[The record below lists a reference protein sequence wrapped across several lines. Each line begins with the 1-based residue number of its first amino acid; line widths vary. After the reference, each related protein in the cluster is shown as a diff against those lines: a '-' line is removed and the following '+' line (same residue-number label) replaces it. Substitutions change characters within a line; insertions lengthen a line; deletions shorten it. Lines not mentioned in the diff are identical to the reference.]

1 MVYLVS
7 VYFVIH
13 SLRIVTAPQSYYKL
27 YVLNTSS
34 LINNKFT
41 DKHVLLI
48 GILLHSKV
56 RVMTT
61 IKSISMIMTTLI
73 SVLGDTL
80 IKMMLP
86 YNEKPL
92 FVSPMNECRF
102 HLLLY
107 LQVIDVSEWQEAD
120 EYQTH

>member
-1 MVYLVS
+1 MAM
-7 VYFVIH
+7 I
-13 SLRIVTAPQSYYKL
+13 
-27 YVLNTSS
+27 
-34 LINNKFT
+34 
-41 DKHVLLI
+41 
-48 GILLHSKV
+48 
-56 RVMTT
+56 T
-61 IKSISMIMTTLI
+61 IKSISMIIITLI

-92 FVSPMNECRF
+92 FVSTMNECRF

-107 LQVIDVSEWQEAD
+107 LQAKDISEWQEAD

>member
-1 MVYLVS
+1 MVM
-7 VYFVIH
+7 I
-13 SLRIVTAPQSYYKL
+13 
-27 YVLNTSS
+27 
-34 LINNKFT
+34 
-41 DKHVLLI
+41 
-48 GILLHSKV
+48 
-56 RVMTT
+56 T
-61 IKSISMIMTTLI
+61 IKSISMVMITLI

-92 FVSPMNECRF
+92 IVSPMKECRF

-107 LQVIDVSEWQEAD
+107 LQAKDVSEWQEAD

>member
-1 MVYLVS
+1 ML
-7 VYFVIH
+7 
-13 SLRIVTAPQSYYKL
+13 YYK
-27 YVLNTSS
+27 
-34 LINNKFT
+34 
-41 DKHVLLI
+41 
-48 GILLHSKV
+48 
-56 RVMTT
+56 VMAMIT
-61 IKSISMIMTTLI
+61 IKSISIFMITLI

-92 FVSPMNECRF
+92 IVSPMKECRF

-107 LQVIDVSEWQEAD
+107 LQAKDVSEWQEAD

>member
-1 MVYLVS
+1 ML
-7 VYFVIH
+7 
-13 SLRIVTAPQSYYKL
+13 YYK
-27 YVLNTSS
+27 
-34 LINNKFT
+34 
-41 DKHVLLI
+41 
-48 GILLHSKV
+48 
-56 RVMTT
+56 VMAMIT
-61 IKSISMIMTTLI
+61 IKSISIFMITLI

-107 LQVIDVSEWQEAD
+107 LQAKDVSERQEAD

>member
-1 MVYLVS
+1 
-7 VYFVIH
+7 
-13 SLRIVTAPQSYYKL
+13 
-27 YVLNTSS
+27 
-34 LINNKFT
+34 
-41 DKHVLLI
+41 
-48 GILLHSKV
+48 
-56 RVMTT
+56 
-61 IKSISMIMTTLI
+61 MITLI

-107 LQVIDVSEWQEAD
+107 LPAKDVSEWQEGE

>member
-1 MVYLVS
+1 ML
-7 VYFVIH
+7 
-13 SLRIVTAPQSYYKL
+13 YYK
-27 YVLNTSS
+27 
-34 LINNKFT
+34 
-41 DKHVLLI
+41 
-48 GILLHSKV
+48 
-56 RVMTT
+56 VMAMIT
-61 IKSISMIMTTLI
+61 IKSISMIMITLI

-92 FVSPMNECRF
+92 IVSPMKECRF

>member
-1 MVYLVS
+1 M
-7 VYFVIH
+7 F
-13 SLRIVTAPQSYYKL
+13 
-27 YVLNTSS
+27 
-34 LINNKFT
+34 
-41 DKHVLLI
+41 
-48 GILLHSKV
+48 
-56 RVMTT
+56 
-61 IKSISMIMTTLI
+61 MITLI

-92 FVSPMNECRF
+92 IVSPMKECRF

-107 LQVIDVSEWQEAD
+107 LQAKDVSEWQEAD

>member
-1 MVYLVS
+1 MAM
-7 VYFVIH
+7 I
-13 SLRIVTAPQSYYKL
+13 
-27 YVLNTSS
+27 
-34 LINNKFT
+34 
-41 DKHVLLI
+41 
-48 GILLHSKV
+48 
-56 RVMTT
+56 T
-61 IKSISMIMTTLI
+61 IKSISIFMITLI

-107 LQVIDVSEWQEAD
+107 LQAKDISEWQEAD

>member
-1 MVYLVS
+1 M
-7 VYFVIH
+7 
-13 SLRIVTAPQSYYKL
+13 L
-27 YVLNTSS
+27 Y
-34 LINNKFT
+34 
-41 DKHVLLI
+41 
-48 GILLHSKV
+48 SKV
-56 RVMTT
+56 MAMIT
-61 IKSISMIMTTLI
+61 IKSISIFMITLI

-92 FVSPMNECRF
+92 IVSPMKECRF

-107 LQVIDVSEWQEAD
+107 LQAKDVSEWQEAD

>member
-1 MVYLVS
+1 MAM
-7 VYFVIH
+7 I
-13 SLRIVTAPQSYYKL
+13 
-27 YVLNTSS
+27 
-34 LINNKFT
+34 
-41 DKHVLLI
+41 
-48 GILLHSKV
+48 
-56 RVMTT
+56 T
-61 IKSISMIMTTLI
+61 IKSISIFMITLI

-107 LQVIDVSEWQEAD
+107 LQAKDVSEWQEAN

>member
-1 MVYLVS
+1 MD
-7 VYFVIH
+7 FC
-13 SLRIVTAPQSYYKL
+13 
-27 YVLNTSS
+27 
-34 LINNKFT
+34 
-41 DKHVLLI
+41 I
-48 GILLHSKV
+48 GILLYS
-56 RVMTT
+56 RVMVMIT
-61 IKSISMIMTTLI
+61 IKSISMIMITLI

-92 FVSPMNECRF
+92 IVSPMKECRF

-107 LQVIDVSEWQEAD
+107 LQAKDVSEWQEAD

>member
-1 MVYLVS
+1 MAM
-7 VYFVIH
+7 I
-13 SLRIVTAPQSYYKL
+13 
-27 YVLNTSS
+27 
-34 LINNKFT
+34 
-41 DKHVLLI
+41 
-48 GILLHSKV
+48 
-56 RVMTT
+56 T
-61 IKSISMIMTTLI
+61 IKSISIFMITLI

-86 YNEKPL
+86 CNEKPL

-107 LQVIDVSEWQEAD
+107 LQAKDIIEWQEAD

>member
-1 MVYLVS
+1 M
-7 VYFVIH
+7 
-13 SLRIVTAPQSYYKL
+13 L
-27 YVLNTSS
+27 Y
-34 LINNKFT
+34 
-41 DKHVLLI
+41 
-48 GILLHSKV
+48 SKV
-56 RVMTT
+56 MAMIT

-107 LQVIDVSEWQEAD
+107 LQAKDVSEWQEAD

>member
-1 MVYLVS
+1 ML
-7 VYFVIH
+7 
-13 SLRIVTAPQSYYKL
+13 YYK
-27 YVLNTSS
+27 
-34 LINNKFT
+34 
-41 DKHVLLI
+41 
-48 GILLHSKV
+48 
-56 RVMTT
+56 VMAMIT
-61 IKSISMIMTTLI
+61 IKSISIFMITLI

-92 FVSPMNECRF
+92 IVSPMKECRF

-107 LQVIDVSEWQEAD
+107 LQRKDVSEWQEAD